1 MTLTPPVSVSLSLT
15 LQFDASEEC
24 MTDRL
29 AALGCLAGKPADA
42 PAPAAAAR
50 EAALATF
57 LEKAGGDALV
67 LNKWFSVQAGCD
79 RPGLLDDVKALV
91 EHPDFTWTNPNR
103 MRSVVSVFAGNL
115 PHFHAEGGAA
125 YAWLGDV
132 VEKVDKINPQ
142 VAARLAGAFALH
154 KRYDAARGALMRA
167 QLERIRDM
175 PGVSKDTYEV
185 CARSLA

>member
-1 MTLTPPVSVSLSLT
+1 MLWPVSGLPPKSS
-15 LQFDASEEC
+15 FAPG
-24 MTDRL
+24 TDSSRS
-29 AALGCLAGKPADA
+29 ACP
-42 PAPAAAAR
+42 
-50 EAALATF
+50 
-57 LEKAGGDALV
+57 
-67 LNKWFSVQAGCD
+67 S
-79 RPGLLDDVKALV
+79 
-91 EHPDFTWTNPNR
+91 